1 MRLNRAQKE
10 FLLDNWFEPRD
21 LLKIF
26 ETIDTGAIA
35 DSDIELK
42 PDSSGWPRVIVD
54 GEEATSINAAGYR
67 SKYAELI
74 GLGGEQA
81 V

>member
-1 MRLNRAQKE
+1 MKLNRAQKE

-26 ETIDTGAIA
+26 ETA
-35 DSDIELK
+35 DPGLVASRDIELE
-42 PDSSGWPRVIVD
+42 PDPSGWPRVIVD

-67 SKYAELI
+67 SKYAQLI
-74 GLGGEQA
+74 GLGDD
-81 V
+81 